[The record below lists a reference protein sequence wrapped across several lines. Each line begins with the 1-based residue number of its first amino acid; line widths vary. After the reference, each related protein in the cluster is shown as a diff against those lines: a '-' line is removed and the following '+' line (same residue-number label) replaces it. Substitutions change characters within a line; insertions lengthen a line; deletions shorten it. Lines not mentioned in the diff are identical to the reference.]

1 MKNKWRVLILI
12 AVMLI
17 VVLMLG
23 WYLAGRRPFR
33 NLKAEEIASA
43 SMEIMPP
50 DQEVVVEDLDE
61 LVSHLQQLVIY
72 RRDQSYS
79 EYAGQAVVITLEMKD
94 GSRMEIVEYNPF
106 VIIDGVGY
114 RCKYEPSEQF
124 NRYANQLMRE
134 AQLENKKERTL
145 CNNSVLSAIKMT
157 SLRRLSV

>member
-72 RRDQSYS
+72 RQDQSYS

-114 RCKYEPSEQF
+114 RCKYEPSEQL
-124 NRYANQLMRE
+124 NLYANQLLRE
-134 AQLENKKERTL
+134 VQ
-145 CNNSVLSAIKMT
+145 
-157 SLRRLSV
+157 

>member
-72 RRDQSYS
+72 RRDQSCS

-124 NRYANQLMRE
+124 NHYANQLLRE
-134 AQLENKKERTL
+134 VQ
-145 CNNSVLSAIKMT
+145 
-157 SLRRLSV
+157 